1 MSQPTTCL
9 LPSAAQLGHAIHRL
23 RLKQGLSIE
32 TLAFAADL
40 DPTHVGRIERGHG
53 NPRLEI
59 LSSLARALGIS
70 LGALMLAVEAEPG
83 EQ

>member
-1 MSQPTTCL
+1 MAPAERRPAGARDPSPSSQ
-9 LPSAAQLGHAIHRL
+9 AR
-23 RLKQGLSIE
+23 E

-53 NPRLEI
+53 NPRLES

-70 LGALMLAVEAEPG
+70 LCALMLAVEAEPG
-83 EQ
+83 KQ